1 MDAGGGDHLA
11 LAVLTQYRMATTEQ
25 MHRVIAPG
33 VRVEQTRRRMAK
45 LRNEGLIDRIT
56 LPRAGRLRVWFP
68 TSYGTQI
75 ASEWPELRGRRPPRT
90 VTETALVFLEDARL
104 RGDLCRP
111 LDWIPEAHHSLGGG
125 EAVIP
130 DALMYYR
137 RGPADG
143 DDGAMLRAFVEV
155 DRATMGPE
163 RLAAKIGA
171 YARLHRYTSTPVARR
186 RSAFAQDLVEEEWR
200 RRYPLFPRVLFV
212 LDGTGPVG
220 VTTRIRA
227 LRAAAQDPAAA
238 DGSPLPSRP
247 RGVTDR
253 PAQPQPFHTGLAP
266 RPRPRHRN
274 HMEPVAALV
283 NTLRSAHRP
292 LAVAAQRPTA
302 GPTTATQG
310 RPQQVTAGT
319 QEHCA
324 SSAQRMRS
332 TRGRLRSQRP
342 RAKRSLRSR
351 PGGCACAPDHQRIAH
366 RGICAPNAQRVRPQ
380 CGAEAAHGRLASC
393 TARGPVLEKVVR
405 HSSSLASIGA
415 AASTH
420 VSR

>member
-1 MDAGGGDHLA
+1 MTDVDAGGGDHLA

-45 LRNEGLIDRIT
+45 LRDEGLIDRIT

-90 VTETALVFLEDARL
+90 VSDPTAARLRVGHTLTVTETALAFLEDARR

-111 LDWIPEAHHSLGGG
+111 LDWLPEVHHSLGGG

-143 DDGAMLRAFVEV
+143 DDGVMLRAFVEV

-171 YARLHRYTSTPVARR
+171 YTRLHGYIPIPVARR
-186 RSAFAQDLVEEEWR
+186 RPVIAQDPVQEEWR
-200 RRYPLFPRVLFV
+200 RHYPFFPRVLFV

-220 VTTRIRA
+220 ITTRIRA
-227 LRAAAQDPAAA
+227 LRAAARDPAAVSFLRYVPVLAASLTDLRNNGPSAPVWHPVQDPATAVPWNQ
-238 DGSPLPSRP
+238 SLPL
-247 RGVTDR
+247 
-253 PAQPQPFHTGLAP
+253 
-266 RPRPRHRN
+266 
-274 HMEPVAALV
+274 
-283 NTLRSAHRP
+283 
-292 LAVAAQRPTA
+292 
-302 GPTTATQG
+302 
-310 RPQQVTAGT
+310 
-319 QEHCA
+319 
-324 SSAQRMRS
+324 
-332 TRGRLRSQRP
+332 
-342 RAKRSLRSR
+342 
-351 PGGCACAPDHQRIAH
+351 
-366 RGICAPNAQRVRPQ
+366 
-380 CGAEAAHGRLASC
+380 
-393 TARGPVLEKVVR
+393 
-405 HSSSLASIGA
+405 
-415 AASTH
+415 
-420 VSR
+420 